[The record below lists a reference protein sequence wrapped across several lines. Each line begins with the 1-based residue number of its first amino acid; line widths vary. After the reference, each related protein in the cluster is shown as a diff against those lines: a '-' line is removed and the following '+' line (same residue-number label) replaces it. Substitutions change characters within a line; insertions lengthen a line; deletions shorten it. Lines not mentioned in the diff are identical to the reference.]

1 MTHTLRE
8 QFFQIHDT
16 ENGLC
21 DLRRAISRE
30 RWNKMPTFD
39 KEGDQH
45 LTPSQQPRKRV
56 RIASTRQQIHEMIVS
71 RRYVEAIEAAEQNGG
86 QLHCAHTETLCLRR
100 ILASHEVYWTAF
112 RATVAPTLENL
123 YNFIETGKDDEVV
136 DLLRRGARLD
146 HSRRAYGVLLEL
158 CERNDMPRTITYLL
172 TNDLLPGDLDLKYFV
187 ASLGTYQAELSHDLA
202 ELPVIVEQLNA
213 LPIDERLK
221 YYETYCYNMFKYLA
235 RNALDYMAFDRL
247 STTIYLNGLTDAEFL
262 TLMRHGSLF
271 VWASDEKVL
280 ALRRR
285 DNSNPY
291 RAVAHL
297 SPLAH
302 WLRDPMVWRQ
312 QMHQFREQL
321 EAHLN
326 SLPRTQWGV
335 STLIAVFRLRSL
347 CGSTDA
353 VRAA

>member
-1 MTHTLRE
+1 MMVNH
-8 QFFQIHDT
+8 
-16 ENGLC
+16 
-21 DLRRAISRE
+21 
-30 RWNKMPTFD
+30 
-39 KEGDQH
+39 
-45 LTPSQQPRKRV
+45 
-56 RIASTRQQIHEMIVS
+56 
-71 RRYVEAIEAAEQNGG
+71 RYVEAIEAASQNGG
-86 QLHCAHTETLCLRR
+86 HLHRAHIETLCLRR
-100 ILASHEVYWTAF
+100 ILAAHEVYWTEF
-112 RATVAPTLENL
+112 RALVEPTLENL
-123 YNFIETGKDDEVV
+123 YNAIETGKDAEVV

-146 HSRRAYGVLLEL
+146 DSRRAYGVLLEL

-172 TNDLLPGDLDLKYFV
+172 THDMLPVDLDLKYFV

-202 ELPVIVEQLNA
+202 ELPRIVEQLNA

-235 RNALDYMAFDRL
+235 RNALDYLAFDRL
-247 STTIYLNGLTDAEFL
+247 STTIYLHGLTDAEFL
-262 TLMRHGSLF
+262 ALMRHGSLF

-285 DNSNPY
+285 TTDSNPY

-347 CGSTDA
+347 CGATDS
-353 VRAA
+353 VSAA